1 MDTMKQPK
9 RLFFLLIVGAMVVAY
24 LLGTV
29 TNSGASDAVFS
40 KLSLAAITPQQWA
53 AVEASNA
60 LLLSEESFTVFL
72 PLSLR
77 H

>member
-1 MDTMKQPK
+1 MKQPK
-9 RLFFLLIVGAMVVAY
+9 RLFILLIVGAMVIAY

-29 TNSGASDAVFS
+29 TNSGAANAVFS
-40 KLSLAAITPQQWA
+40 KLSIAAITPQQWA

>member
-9 RLFFLLIVGAMVVAY
+9 RLFFLLIVGAMVIAY

>member
-9 RLFFLLIVGAMVVAY
+9 RLFILLIVGAMVVAY

-29 TNSGASDAVFS
+29 TNSGAANAVFS
-40 KLSLAAITPQQWA
+40 KLSIAAITPQQWA

>member
-9 RLFFLLIVGAMVVAY
+9 RLFILLIVGAMVIAY

-29 TNSGASDAVFS
+29 TNSGAANAVFS
-40 KLSLAAITPQQWA
+40 KLSIAAITPQQWA

>member
-1 MDTMKQPK
+1 MKQPK